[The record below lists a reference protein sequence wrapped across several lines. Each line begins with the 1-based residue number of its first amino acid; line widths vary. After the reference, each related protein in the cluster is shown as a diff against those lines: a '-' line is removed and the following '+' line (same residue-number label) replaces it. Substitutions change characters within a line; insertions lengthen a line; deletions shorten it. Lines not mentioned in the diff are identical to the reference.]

1 MFELIK
7 KFINNISDH
16 DCTGKAAEIAYSFMF
31 ALVPGF
37 LFFAALI
44 SFMGS
49 SVDTLDQIMVYV
61 ELFIPGELSKL
72 LNNIITQLLNNQ
84 SFGLVTFGIFISLYS
99 AGSGIATVM
108 RGLDKA
114 YNSEKKRNFIITQLV
129 AMLMVVGAGIFV
141 IIAFNLILIGVDSL
155 EVIQEL
161 LGFGEIFTTV
171 FNILR
176 WPVAFSFIFG
186 AVSFLYYFSPNVKHK
201 FKNVIPGSLF
211 FSLSWVVATWGL
223 TFYITAAEGM
233 KLNLGALG
241 SSILLMFWIYITAL
255 ILLVGGELNSL
266 LYRRKKPVHT
276 HEVDAHPANS

>member
-1 MFELIK
+1 MLELIK

-99 AGSGIATVM
+99 AGSGIATIM

-114 YNSEKKRNFIITQLV
+114 YNSEKKRNFIVTQLV
-129 AMLMVVGAGIFV
+129 AMLMVVGAGILV

-161 LGFGEIFTTV
+161 LGFGEVFTTV

-176 WPVAFSFIFG
+176 WPVAFAFIFG

-211 FSLSWVVATWGL
+211 FSIAWIIATWGL
-223 TFYITAAEGM
+223 TFYINAAEGM

-241 SSILLMFWIYITAL
+241 SSILLMFWIYISAL
-255 ILLVGGELNSL
+255 IMLIGGELNSL
-266 LYRRKKPVHT
+266 LFRRKKGPDHNHSVT
-276 HEVDAHPANS
+276 PN